1 MQNNL
6 MLTALFGK
14 PYTMSRSVVLFLV
27 VFASLFTLSFVSLSD
42 SKCVPV
48 VDLSDS
54 TDVFIDPR
62 DSQSYDIVKIG
73 NRWWFAENLNYYTKT
88 SVVYSDD
95 KIAPGQWG
103 RYYHYNEMQ
112 FVCPQGWH
120 IPNLSDWGILK
131 KIIDEES
138 VYSLMDTTYWV
149 KNDSATNSSGLNL
162 QPYGFKHKRKFINQY
177 LNSTFWFKDTVDTNT
192 HWHLHMD
199 GENNLDPYYFHDHG
213 EELFVRRF
221 AVRCVCDDRR

>member
-6 MLTALFGK
+6 LPLAFFSE
-14 PYTMSRSVVLFLV
+14 PYTMHRSVVLFLV
-27 VFASLFTLSFVSLSD
+27 VFASLFALSFISLPNGQGVLESTT
-42 SKCVPV
+42 
-48 VDLSDS
+48 SDS
-54 TDVFIDPR
+54 TSVFVDPR

-88 SVVYSDD
+88 SVVFADD
-95 KIAPGQWG
+95 RIQSGQWG

-149 KNDSATNSSGLNL
+149 KNDSATNSTGLNL
-162 QPYGFKHKRKFINQY
+162 HPYGFKHKRKFMLQY

-192 HWHLHMD
+192 HWHLHID
-199 GENNLDPYYFHDHG
+199 GDNNLLPYYFHDHG
-213 EELFVRRF
+213 DELFKRRF
-221 AVRCVCDDRR
+221 AVRCVCDAG